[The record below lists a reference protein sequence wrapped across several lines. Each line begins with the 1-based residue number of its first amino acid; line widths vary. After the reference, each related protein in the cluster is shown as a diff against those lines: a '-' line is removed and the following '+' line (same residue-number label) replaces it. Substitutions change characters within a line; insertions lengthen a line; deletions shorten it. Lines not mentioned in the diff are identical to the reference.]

1 MVAAKAFGFFF
12 FKRTNTTITVRERTP
27 RGTTDVEYEVLNIL
41 EFNSTRKRMSVVV
54 KEKANE
60 KIIIFCKVGGG
71 VTVETRWEADEQD
84 GAGAAVVAA
93 QSAAAN
99 GQESHNGHDVVV
111 YDFPRVVSSCNI
123 ANMICLNSDAGC
135 GHGHLRAPGPQLRA

>member
-54 KEKANE
+54 KEKAND

-71 VTVETRWEADEQD
+71 VMMETRWEAE
-84 GAGAAVVAA
+84 GEEGPRAAV
-93 QSAAAN
+93 AAAWSDAAG
-99 GQESHNGHDVVV
+99 GQESNNGTT
-111 YDFPRVVSSCNI
+111 
-123 ANMICLNSDAGC
+123 
-135 GHGHLRAPGPQLRA
+135 